1 MSLTPNFHSDRLPRP
16 PSSTPAPPKQS
27 HQRWRKQH
35 PTVTVRIGTTER
47 IFKINPLVTSAFFG
61 VGLFA
66 IVGVMASSAY
76 LYLRDDMK
84 RATAMQQAQMQHL
97 YEDRITSLRAQVD
110 LATSRQLLDQQ
121 VVESRVTKLL
131 LRQSQLGQLQRQV
144 NQLNKRTGPKLPE
157 ETSSFVVPVE
167 RPAKKA
173 KKGLRLGSLVGTLA
187 PFDASNGSY
196 AVARLSGTGS
206 DILDSVETGLA
217 ATEQAQIDE
226 LITLK
231 QRADL
236 KLKKLASI
244 LNKQGVSMPGETGV
258 GGPLIEL
265 KTGMALADSISA
277 LDDSL
282 GRLEKLRTAALNLPH
297 GSPTPGKKISSR
309 YGTRKD
315 PFTKRAAVHGGLDY
329 RASRGTPVHATA
341 NGKVVKA
348 GRFGGYGKLV
358 EIDHGGGIRTRYAH
372 LSRIKVKLGQRIK
385 KGTRVGNV
393 GSTGRSTGPHLH
405 YEVRRKGRTI
415 NPIHFVRLEKRLRP
429 YL

>member
-1 MSLTPNFHSDRLPRP
+1 M
-16 PSSTPAPPKQS
+16 
-27 HQRWRKQH
+27 
-35 PTVTVRIGTTER
+35 TVRTGATER
-47 IFKINPLVTSAFFG
+47 VFRVNPLVTSALFG
-61 VGLFA
+61 LGLFA
-66 IVGVMASSAY
+66 VVGVMASSAY
-76 LYLRDDMK
+76 LYLRDDVS
-84 RATAMQQAQMQHL
+84 RATAMQQARMQHL

-131 LRQSQLGQLQRQV
+131 LRQSQLGQLQEQV
-144 NQLNKRTGPKLPE
+144 NQLIKRAGPKLPD

-167 RPAKKA
+167 RSGKKP
-173 KKGLRLGSLVGTLA
+173 KKGLRLGSLAGTHT
-187 PFDASNGSY
+187 PFAAASGANV
-196 AVARLSGTGS
+196 VATLSGTGS
-206 DILDSVETGLA
+206 EILDSVETGLA

-226 LITLK
+226 LKTLK

-244 LNKQGVSMPGETGV
+244 LSKQGVRVPADTGV

-265 KTGMALADSISA
+265 KTGMELADSISA

-282 GRLEKLRTAALNLPH
+282 GRLEKLRSAALNLPH

-309 YGTRKD
+309 YGTRRD

-329 RASRGTPVHATA
+329 RARRGTPVRATA

-348 GRFGGYGKLV
+348 GRFGGYGKLI
-358 EIDHGGGIRTRYAH
+358 EIDHGAGIRTRYAH
-372 LSRIKVKLGQRIK
+372 LSKIKVKLGQRIK
-385 KGTRVGNV
+385 KGARIGNV

-405 YEVRRKGRTI
+405 YEVRRNGRTI
-415 NPIHFVRLEKRLRP
+415 NPIHFVRLEKSLKP